1 MKASEARAK
10 AMKILNANVEIKEE
24 LDRIYNAINT
34 RVEAGG
40 LSLYINIDY
49 KYHEYITTKLKED
62 GYKVDIVFE
71 NFNIQ
76 W

>member
-1 MKASEARAK
+1 MKASEAREK
-10 AMKILNANVEIKEE
+10 AMKILNANIKEE

-40 LSLYINIDY
+40 LSLYIDIDY